1 MTTTPSSPSFQG
13 ALDLLGAQ
21 REGGLHDAAQLYVSR
36 HGETLVDH
44 AMGESIPGRDLRSDD
59 VMLWYSSTKPCT
71 AVAVLQLWEQG
82 KLGLDDRIAD
92 YVDGWGAGKERC
104 TIRHVLT
111 HRGGFGM
118 YKEGVGD
125 SPLSYADKVAQIAA
139 HPAEYEPGTKA
150 GYHLTTGW
158 TILGAVIEAVDG
170 RFVKQYVEEE
180 VFGRAAM
187 AHCRLGV
194 DGEEQE
200 TLGDRLVPVRW
211 KGHQMTAIRDGQL
224 VPVDY
229 DIEARGHNSSE
240 YRSRVEPGSSG
251 QGPAR
256 ELARLYE
263 SLIGHGPQLLEPRT
277 VEVMTAT
284 HRSGMRDATFGGMK
298 VPWGLGVQVSGGIT
312 GGVGTRAFG
321 HGGMASSR
329 GLADPEA
336 GLVMVLITNGLPK
349 PLDNEQRLFEITDA
363 VYSAF
368 DDELAAMRRPGR
380 APKDAAQ
387 EVAFSS

>member
-1 MTTTPSSPSFQG
+1 MTTTPSFQA
-13 ALDLLGAQ
+13 ALDFLEAQ
-21 REGGLHDAAQLYVSR
+21 REQGLHDGAQLYVSR
-36 HGETLVDH
+36 HGETLLDH
-44 AMGESIPGRDLRSDD
+44 AMGESTPGRDLRVDD
-59 VMLWYSSTKPCT
+59 LMLWYSSSKPAT
-71 AVAVLQLWEQG
+71 AAATLQLWEQG
-82 KLGLDDRIAD
+82 KLGLDDLVAD

-125 SPLSYADKVAQIAA
+125 SPLPYAEKVAAIAA
-139 HPAEYEPGTKA
+139 HPAEYTPGTKA

-158 TILGAVIEAVDG
+158 TILGAIIEAVDG
-170 RFVKQYVEEE
+170 RPVKRYVEEE
-180 VFGRAAM
+180 VFGPAGM

-194 DGEEQE
+194 SVEEQAA
-200 TLGDRLVPVRW
+200 LGDRMVPVRW
-211 KGHQMTAIRDGQL
+211 KGHQMTAVRDGRI
-224 VPVDY
+224 VPIDY
-229 DIEARGHNSSE
+229 NIEERGHNAPE
-240 YRSRVEPGSSG
+240 YRARVEPGSSG

-256 ELARLYE
+256 ELGRFYE
-263 SLIGHGPQLLEPRT
+263 SLLGFGPQLLEPRT
-277 VEVMTAT
+277 VEVMIAT

-321 HGGMASSR
+321 HGGLGSSR

-349 PLDNEQRLFEITDA
+349 PIENEQRLFEITDA

-368 DDELAAMRRPGR
+368 GDELSVIRRPGR
-380 APKDAAQ
+380 APKELGQD
-387 EVAFSS
+387 VAFSS